1 MKQRILVI
9 NPNST
14 QTVTEHMSAALE
26 GFRFRDGP
34 EIVCETLR
42 SGPPGIETQ
51 AHVDGA
57 TRNLL
62 DYFDKRRE
70 KRRADAVVIGCFS
83 DPGLVA
89 LRETLGRPV
98 YGMGA
103 CSYLTAAA
111 LGERFGVISVV
122 SGAIARHKRY
132 IHSLGLDHRLAGDIA
147 VDMSVVELSKEGV
160 VWKRMAATGQ
170 ALRDR
175 HGADVVIMGCAGM
188 SRYRN
193 RLEDYLG
200 IAVIDPV
207 QAAVG
212 MAMGALLARRST
224 TGDARAA
231 GGKGKR

>member
-14 QTVTEHMSAALE
+14 QTVTDHMNSALE

-62 DYFDKRRE
+62 EYFEAAQKRQRP
-70 KRRADAVVIGCFS
+70 DAVVVGCFS

-122 SGAIARHKRY
+122 SSAIARHKRY
-132 IHSLGLDHRLAGDIA
+132 IRSLGLDHKLAGDIA
-147 VDMSVVELSKEGV
+147 VDMSVVELSKESIA
-160 VWKRMAATGQ
+160 WKRMAATGRV
-170 ALRDR
+170 LRDE

-193 RLEDYLG
+193 RLEDHLG

-212 MAMGALLARRST
+212 MAMGALLGRRST
-224 TGDARAA
+224 TGTARAA
-231 GGKGKR
+231 A